1 MRGTHR
7 RDIARSRG
15 VNSQALEMV
24 TVWPEVLVNSG
35 GVVSFL
41 PLAVG
46 DSAAVADDLVDVAG
60 VPGGL
65 AVVVVKSCLR

>member
-1 MRGTHR
+1 M
-7 RDIARSRG
+7 
-15 VNSQALEMV
+15 NC
-24 TVWPEVLVNSG
+24 G

-41 PLAVG
+41 PLAEG